1 MPQRLKEIQ
10 KQIFSRINSVEATKL
25 VQDMVKIKSVNP
37 PGNED
42 AMAIYLEKKM
52 KEIGLEV
59 HLDECLPGRPNV
71 IGHLK
76 GTVGYPTLMLNGHLD
91 IVPPG
96 DKRLWSFD
104 PFGGVLKDERIYGRG
119 SADMKAGLASILLA
133 TKAIK
138 LSGIQLKG
146 DLMLT
151 GVIDEEV
158 TGLGAQELIRRE
170 KAADMVIVAEPTELN
185 PVRAHKGLVFFEIS
199 TIGKAIHSSRV
210 SSKGDKGEVNAIY
223 QMCKIITKIQEHL
236 INLENKVDSLVGNPT
251 ISVGTIT
258 GGSKT
263 NVVPNRCSITVDR
276 RLLPNE
282 SVEDAKDEMKKI
294 LQQLSKEDPQIRTE
308 LKIIVSRRGAITN
321 PDELIVCLSKEAAEE
336 ILEKDVEVTGS
347 SATSDMEVF
356 VNQDNTPTV
365 LLGPGSLGMAHN
377 TDEFVE
383 VNQVVDAAKIFAIIA
398 LKALG

>member
-1 MPQRLKEIQ
+1 VPQRLKEIQ

-104 PFGGVLKDERIYGRG
+104 PFGGVLKDGRIYGRG

-133 TKAIK
+133 SKAIK

-210 SSKGDKGEVNAIY
+210 SSKWNKGEVNAIY
-223 QMCKIITKIQEHL
+223 QMGKVLIKIQEYL
-236 INLENKVDSLVGNPT
+236 VNLEKKVDPLVGSPT

-263 NVVPNRCSITVDR
+263 NIVPDRCTITVDR
-276 RLLPNE
+276 RLLPSE
-282 SVEDAKDEMKKI
+282 TIEDAKAEMENI
-294 LQQLSKEDPQIRTE
+294 LQQLHKEDPRIKTN

-321 PDELIVCLSKEAAEE
+321 PDEPIVRLSKEAAEE
-336 ILEKDVEVTGS
+336 VLGKDVEVTGS
-347 SATSDMEVF
+347 PATSDMEVF
-356 VNQDNTPTV
+356 MNQRCIPTV
-365 LLGPGSLGMAHN
+365 LLGPGSLSMAHII
-377 TDEFVE
+377 DEYVE
-383 VNQVVDAAKIFAIIA
+383 VDQIVDAAKIFVIIA
-398 LKALG
+398 LKTLG